1 MKRQHSINIGS
12 SVCIVAVLLLAA
24 GACLTS
30 VSADAEQPVPFDA
43 IMHSASVQSAVPP
56 RPDAN
61 SASGGQVDRGHVTNA
76 GKAEIGTGFF
86 LLGAGVVTI
95 AITAILQKGGFKP
108 SGAKTPALYAGGAG
122 AAAVGVTL
130 VTFGF
135 HKRSAK

>member
-12 SVCIVAVLLLAA
+12 SVCIVAVLLAA
-24 GACLTS
+24 GTCLNAA
-30 VSADAEQPVPFDA
+30 SANAEQPIPFDA
-43 IMHSASVQSAVPP
+43 IMHSASVQSAVPA

-86 LLGAGVVTI
+86 LFGAGVITI

-130 VTFGF
+130 VTLGF

>member
-1 MKRQHSINIGS
+1 MTRQHSINFGS
-12 SVCIVAVLLLAA
+12 SVCIVAVLLAA
-24 GACLTS
+24 GTCLSS
-30 VSADAEQPVPFDA
+30 VSANAEQPIPFDA
-43 IMHSASVQSAVPP
+43 IMHSVSVKSAVPP

-76 GKAEIGTGFF
+76 GKAEIGAGF
-86 LLGAGVVTI
+86 LLIGAGVI
-95 AITAILQKGGFKP
+95 AISITAILQNGGFKP

-130 VTFGF
+130 VAFVF

>member
-1 MKRQHSINIGS
+1 MKRQHSLNVGS
-12 SVCIVAVLLLAA
+12 SICILAVLLA
-24 GACLTS
+24 GMFLDS
-30 VSADAEQPVPFDA
+30 VSANAEDPIPFDA
-43 IMHSASVQSAVPP
+43 MMHSASAQSAVPP

-61 SASGGQVDRGHVTNA
+61 SASGGQVDPSHLTHA
-76 GKAEIGTGFF
+76 GKAEIGAGFL

-95 AITAILQKGGFKP
+95 AITAILQNGGFKA

-130 VTFGF
+130 IAFGF